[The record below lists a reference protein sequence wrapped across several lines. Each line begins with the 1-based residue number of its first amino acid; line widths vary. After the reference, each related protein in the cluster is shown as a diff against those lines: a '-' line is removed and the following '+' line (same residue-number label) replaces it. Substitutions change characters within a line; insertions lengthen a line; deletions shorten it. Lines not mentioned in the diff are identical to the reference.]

1 MLYLQSPVGGGL
13 PPWLT
18 NNPVQSRTN
27 ATAYLDAWTPYIA
40 ATAKFAAPFQYPD
53 GPIIAVQVENEFGPD
68 TDPVRAAYM
77 VQIENTLRSNG
88 ITKVPL

>member
-1 MLYLQSPVGGGL
+1 MLPAVGGGL

-18 NNPVQSRTN
+18 NNPVEARTN
-27 ATAYLDAWTPYIA
+27 ATAYLNAWTPYIA

-53 GPIIAVQVENEFGPD
+53 GPIIAVQVENEFFPD
-68 TDPVRAAYM
+68 TDPIRSGHM
-77 VQIENTLRSNG
+77 VQIENVLRSNG